1 MLVGMGWKTF
11 YSRRVTR
18 PGRVLSMFW
27 VASGS
32 VEVVLSNN
40 ALGDDFDEFLQ
51 A

>member
-18 PGRVLSMFW
+18 PGNVLSMFW

-32 VEVVLSNN
+32 VEVVPSSH
-40 ALGDDFDEFLQ
+40 ALWDGLDDFLR